1 LIVFVSPF
9 GNLWLHILK
18 SQDGSWYSTVFNS
31 FSYNLFTFLTGVM
44 EVCYH
49 ILIFSVV
56 NCSQNYIRLPFARC
70 DTNIRNTSPQAY
82 QGPSIIWHFRNAQ
95 HLVLHNFHVGVV
107 LDLKIKLP
115 KWFFRFQGSSCSS
128 VVWFYACLVLWVKW
142 ISPPLAS
149 LFQAKSPVHAVLAVS
164 CFQYGCIA
172 PASTCI
178 FRVGSRHVVRTLK
191 QRVEHFCLHTGTPVY
206 ASMLFSRK
214 IRIHK
219 TLSHDL
225 SARHYR
231 IW

>member
-82 QGPSIIWHFRNAQ
+82 QGPSIIWHFRNPF
-95 HLVLHNFHVGVV
+95 NIWSSTFMS
-107 LDLKIKLP
+107 
-115 KWFFRFQGSSCSS
+115 GSFLIEDQITQ
-128 VVWFYACLVLWVKW
+128 V
-142 ISPPLAS
+142 
-149 LFQAKSPVHAVLAVS
+149 
-164 CFQYGCIA
+164 
-172 PASTCI
+172 I
-178 FRVGSRHVVRTLK
+178 F
-191 QRVEHFCLHTGTPVY
+191 
-206 ASMLFSRK
+206 
-214 IRIHK
+214 
-219 TLSHDL
+219 
-225 SARHYR
+225 
-231 IW
+231 